1 MSKETFVFISGILLV
16 IVPHLGVPETWIK
29 YIISSIGFVLMLIG
43 YVLRRQLYMIR
54 LDKGN
59 GERGNDTYVETTEKL
74 FDDGTLK

>member
-1 MSKETFVFISGILLV
+1 MSKETFVFIAGILLF

-29 YIISSIGFVLMLIG
+29 YIISSLGFVLILIG
-43 YVLRRQLYMIR
+43 YVLRRQLYMTR

-74 FDDGTLK
+74 FDDGVLK